1 MARYQNSRES
11 GNVLFLI
18 LVAVALFAALSYA
31 VSSSTR
37 SGSSDGGRQE
47 DTEIIASSLL
57 QYASGLAMAVEKM
70 RLSHSCSESDISFE
84 SPLISYDHTHT
95 PPARDACK
103 VFLPSGGGYTYQE
116 NINWY
121 NVASYN
127 TGYKSWATFITGDY
141 NIVDVGTDESD
152 LIMFIFPLTLDV
164 CNKINE
170 KLGVTYPTAAP
181 PFTSG
186 GDSDPFQGNYATSTD
201 NMADEPGSVY
211 VGHPAACTYGSIG
224 THYALY
230 YTLLER

>member
-1 MARYQNSRES
+1 MTKYQNNRES

-37 SGSSDGGRQE
+37 SGSSNGGQQE
-47 DTEIIASSLL
+47 DTEIIASSIL
-57 QYASGLAMAVEKM
+57 QYASGMAMAIDKM
-70 RLSHSCSESDISFE
+70 RLSKGCSESDISFE
-84 SPLISYDHTHT
+84 TPLLSYDHTHT
-95 PPARDACK
+95 PPAVDKCK
-103 VFLPSGGGYTYQE
+103 VFHPSGGGYTYQE

-152 LIMFIFPLTLDV
+152 LIMFILPLTLDV

-170 KLGVTYPTAAP
+170 KLGVTYPTSTP

-186 GDSDPFQGNYATSTD
+186 GASDPFQGTYATSAD
-201 NMADEPGSVY
+201 NIADEPGSVY
-211 VGHPAACTYGSIG
+211 VRHPAACAYGPIG